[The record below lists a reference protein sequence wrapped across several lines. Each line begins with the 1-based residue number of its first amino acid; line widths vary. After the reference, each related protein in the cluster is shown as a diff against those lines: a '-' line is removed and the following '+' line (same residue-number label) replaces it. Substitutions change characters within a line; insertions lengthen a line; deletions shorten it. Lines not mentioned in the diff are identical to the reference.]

1 MPMSNIKIG
10 VRLGATF
17 ALLIALLLTVV
28 TLALLRF
35 SDIETMTRRSIE
47 DDWAKSEAAATI
59 DAMQRANAQRVME
72 TILYTDPAQRAQ
84 SKALLAQNRQAIEAA
99 LAVLDAKIHSTEG
112 KALLAE
118 LLRLRVPYVQA
129 YNETAELA
137 DAGDQAAALEL
148 LTRQTLP
155 ALDALRE
162 PMAQLNT
169 FQKKMAH
176 DSGQQ
181 ALQDIARARWWM
193 LGIGLT
199 AIVLGAALG
208 VAMTRSIIVP
218 LRQAVQTA
226 QTVAQGD
233 LSQTITVQGKDETA
247 ELLTALAAMHTSLR
261 NIVSEVQRGSQS
273 IASATAQIAMGNADL
288 SSRTEEQAASLEE
301 TAASMH
307 QLATTTRQNFEHGEL
322 AHQVSNEA
330 SEVAVRGGKVVT
342 QMVQNME
349 AINASSRQIADIIGV
364 IDGIAFQTNILAL
377 NAAVEA
383 ARAGEAGRGFA
394 VVASEVRHLAQRSAD
409 AAKEIKGLIAT
420 SVGNVSEGVKHV
432 ETAGSTM
439 DEIVVSVRRVAD
451 IMGEIT
457 TASKEQTDGIEQI
470 NQAVEQMDQVTQS
483 NAALVEEA
491 AAAAQALEQQAQE
504 LQRTVGFFHLER
516 SNSNRQALSLNA

>member
-1 MPMSNIKIG
+1 
-10 VRLGATF
+10 
-17 ALLIALLLTVV
+17 
-28 TLALLRF
+28 
-35 SDIETMTRRSIE
+35 
-47 DDWAKSEAAATI
+47 
-59 DAMQRANAQRVME
+59 ME

-162 PMAQLNT
+162 PMAQLNA

-342 QMVQNME
+342 QMVQTME

-383 ARAGEAGRGFA
+383 ARAGEAGRGFAVVAGRGFA

-457 TASKEQTDGIEQI
+457 VASKEQTDGIEQI

-516 SNSNRQALSLNA
+516 SNSNRQVLSLNA

>member
-1 MPMSNIKIG
+1 
-10 VRLGATF
+10 
-17 ALLIALLLTVV
+17 
-28 TLALLRF
+28 
-35 SDIETMTRRSIE
+35 
-47 DDWAKSEAAATI
+47 
-59 DAMQRANAQRVME
+59 ME

-307 QLATTTRQNFEHGEL
+307 QLTTTRQNFEHGEL

-342 QMVQNME
+342 QMVQTME
-349 AINASSRQIADIIGV
+349 AINAS
-364 IDGIAFQTNILAL
+364 NILAL

-394 VVASEVRHLAQRSAD
+394 VVASEVRHLAQRSAE

>member
-1 MPMSNIKIG
+1 
-10 VRLGATF
+10 
-17 ALLIALLLTVV
+17 
-28 TLALLRF
+28 
-35 SDIETMTRRSIE
+35 
-47 DDWAKSEAAATI
+47 
-59 DAMQRANAQRVME
+59 ME

-99 LAVLDAKIHSTEG
+99 LAVLDAKIHTTEG

-162 PMAQLNT
+162 PMAQLIT

-342 QMVQNME
+342 QMVQTME

>member
-28 TLALLRF
+28 ALALLRF

-99 LAVLDAKIHSTEG
+99 LAVLEAKIHSTEG

-129 YNETAELA
+129 YNATAELA

-181 ALQDIARARWWM
+181 ALQDIARARGWM

-208 VAMTRSIIVP
+208 MAITRSIILP

-261 NIVSEVQRGSQS
+261 NIVSEVQHGSQS

-307 QLATTTRQNFEHGEL
+307 QLATTTRQNFEHGERWPTKSRTRPRRWPCAEAKWSRKWCRPWRRSMPPRAKLPTSL
-322 AHQVSNEA
+322 A
-330 SEVAVRGGKVVT
+330 
-342 QMVQNME
+342 
-349 AINASSRQIADIIGV
+349 
-364 IDGIAFQTNILAL
+364 
-377 NAAVEA
+377 
-383 ARAGEAGRGFA
+383 
-394 VVASEVRHLAQRSAD
+394 
-409 AAKEIKGLIAT
+409 
-420 SVGNVSEGVKHV
+420 
-432 ETAGSTM
+432 
-439 DEIVVSVRRVAD
+439 
-451 IMGEIT
+451 
-457 TASKEQTDGIEQI
+457 
-470 NQAVEQMDQVTQS
+470 
-483 NAALVEEA
+483 
-491 AAAAQALEQQAQE
+491 
-504 LQRTVGFFHLER
+504 
-516 SNSNRQALSLNA
+516 

>member
-1 MPMSNIKIG
+1 
-10 VRLGATF
+10 
-17 ALLIALLLTVV
+17 
-28 TLALLRF
+28 
-35 SDIETMTRRSIE
+35 MTRRSIE

-99 LAVLDAKIHSTEG
+99 LAVLEAKIHSTEG

-129 YNETAELA
+129 YNATAELA

-181 ALQDIARARWWM
+181 ALQDIARARGWM

-199 AIVLGAALG
+199 AIVLGTALG
-208 VAMTRSIIVP
+208 MAITRSIILP

-261 NIVSEVQRGSQS
+261 NIVSEVQHGSQS

-307 QLATTTRQNFEHGEL
+307 QLATTTRQNFEHGERWPTKSRTRPRRWPCAEAKWSRKWCRPWRRSMPPRAKLPTSL
-322 AHQVSNEA
+322 A
-330 SEVAVRGGKVVT
+330 
-342 QMVQNME
+342 
-349 AINASSRQIADIIGV
+349 
-364 IDGIAFQTNILAL
+364 
-377 NAAVEA
+377 
-383 ARAGEAGRGFA
+383 
-394 VVASEVRHLAQRSAD
+394 
-409 AAKEIKGLIAT
+409 
-420 SVGNVSEGVKHV
+420 
-432 ETAGSTM
+432 
-439 DEIVVSVRRVAD
+439 
-451 IMGEIT
+451 
-457 TASKEQTDGIEQI
+457 
-470 NQAVEQMDQVTQS
+470 
-483 NAALVEEA
+483 
-491 AAAAQALEQQAQE
+491 
-504 LQRTVGFFHLER
+504 
-516 SNSNRQALSLNA
+516 

>member
-1 MPMSNIKIG
+1 
-10 VRLGATF
+10 
-17 ALLIALLLTVV
+17 
-28 TLALLRF
+28 
-35 SDIETMTRRSIE
+35 
-47 DDWAKSEAAATI
+47 
-59 DAMQRANAQRVME
+59 ME

-162 PMAQLNT
+162 PMAQLNA

-307 QLATTTRQNFEHGEL
+307 QLTTTRQNFEHGEL

-342 QMVQNME
+342 QMVQTME

>member
-1 MPMSNIKIG
+1 
-10 VRLGATF
+10 
-17 ALLIALLLTVV
+17 
-28 TLALLRF
+28 
-35 SDIETMTRRSIE
+35 
-47 DDWAKSEAAATI
+47 
-59 DAMQRANAQRVME
+59 ME

-162 PMAQLNT
+162 PMAQLNA

-307 QLATTTRQNFEHGEL
+307 QLTTTRQNFEHGEL

-342 QMVQNME
+342 QMVQTME

-394 VVASEVRHLAQRSAD
+394 VVASEVRHLAQRSAE